1 MRAKRWKQAVMF
13 ACFAMLVVAMGVVF
27 TRFGTAQV
35 LIKHLHQ
42 DNAVTQFVFHDAP
55 DIHLRNQAK
64 PEKKVDWAR
73 EYPFADAAQPSL
85 FSRVLDKSRAF
96 ESRVTKGAETKVEEW
111 TTKHF
116 WQYPT
121 LVESGRHYEDA
132 IGWQV
137 VNPSQQITKLAD
149 GSLTSTDPRRA
160 QQERVDS
167 MVELADV
174 AAEQGAQLF
183 FVQAPFKVDAY
194 GDEEVNGKLDFSNQ
208 NADELLAGL
217 RANGIEVMD
226 LRENLHEAAPTSEA
240 YHRFF
245 YRTDHHWRPQV
256 ALLATDLLT
265 QRLEAA
271 GIPIERAAYNLA
283 KYQVETRPAF
293 FLGSQG
299 KKVTL
304 AKTEPDDFDV
314 ITPGFPVNL
323 HVEMPSLDIDTTGG
337 FDLLLDPRQ
346 IERQDYY
353 NLNPYAFYGHGDV
366 PLMRIE
372 NLN

>member
-42 DNAVTQFVFHDAP
+42 DNAVTQFVFHDDP

-366 PLMRIE
+366 PLMCIE